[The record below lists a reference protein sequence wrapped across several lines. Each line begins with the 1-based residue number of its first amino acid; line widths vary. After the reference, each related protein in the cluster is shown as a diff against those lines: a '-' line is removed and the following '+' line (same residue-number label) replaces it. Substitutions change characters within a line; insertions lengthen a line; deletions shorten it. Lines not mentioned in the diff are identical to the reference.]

1 MPSSAAA
8 RPLVQPSKRLI
19 LLVEPSVKSPFT
31 KMRSLKP
38 LLPMRSLISPA
49 SEREPVVN
57 VVKAPPEPA
66 SVAPC
71 ESVRAPITPAVP
83 VEVSNLPESRLKPP
97 ATFCTSSVV
106 PEPREIVLLARE
118 APTPRTRVPP
128 RSEVDPVKVFA
139 PFSVR
144 VASPPLL
151 KLYAPPTAPLSVV
164 SLAMFKVVS
173 AVSVVFEAN
182 VSAPLLKAS
191 PRNTVLEKD
200 TAFAIVRCVRES
212 LERRPP
218 LKVRVP
224 VPSAASLPS
233 WIVPALKATPPVKG
247 FEPLRTKVPGSLFT
261 SDPFPSMT
269 PPKVPEARLNAVA
282 FRFRAP
288 APLREAMVCAAVLRF
303 VVPSSVKAVVTASEA
318 VSLTFKTA
326 KVPTDTFCPVR
337 NAEPASVSEPLA
349 TVVAPVYPLEPVSVR
364 RPAPALNRLPAADPS
379 LSKPVKLPLLTVS
392 AVELRRT
399 VPAPSSESIVTA
411 LFHRLA
417 TPSTVSAVETGKNE
431 PL

>member
-8 RPLVQPSKRLI
+8 RPLAQPSKRLI

-31 KMRSLKP
+31 TMRSLKP

-71 ESVRAPITPAVP
+71 ESVRAPSTSAVP

-97 ATFCTSSVV
+97 AIFCTSSVV

-173 AVSVVFEAN
+173 AVKIAFEAS
-182 VSAPLLKAS
+182 VSAPLLVAS
-191 PRNTVLEKD
+191 PRNTVLERD
-200 TAFAIVRCVRES
+200 TAFVIVRCARES
-212 LERRPP
+212 LESRPP
-218 LKVRVP
+218 LKIKVP
-224 VPSAASLPS
+224 VPSAASLPT
-233 WIVPALKATPPVKG
+233 WTVPELKATPPVNRL
-247 FEPLRTKVPGSLFT
+247 EPLRTNVPGALFT
-261 SDPFPSMT
+261 SDPLPSMT
-269 PPKVPEARLNAVA
+269 PPKVPEARLNAVV

-288 APLREAMVCAAVLRF
+288 PPLSEAIVCAAVLRF
-303 VVPSSVKAVVTASEA
+303 TVPLKVKAVFSSSEA
-318 VSLTFKTA
+318 VSLTFNTP

-337 NAEPASVSEPLA
+337 NADPASVREPAS
-349 TVVAPVYPLEPVSVR
+349 TIVAPV
-364 RPAPALNRLPAADPS
+364 
-379 LSKPVKLPLLTVS
+379 
-392 AVELRRT
+392 
-399 VPAPSSESIVTA
+399 
-411 LFHRLA
+411 
-417 TPSTVSAVETGKNE
+417 
-431 PL
+431 